1 MYTYTY
7 NYIYIYGCP
16 DGISSKEP
24 ANAGD
29 LGDISLFSGLGRSP
43 GGGRGNPLL
52 YSRLEN
58 PMDRSYRPCGHTELD
73 TTEVTQHRHTYVC
86 VHVYIYISKYL
97 ILILLNKKLF
107 ALKNIEGLQNF
118 FQTVKH
124 GNLYLNV
131 LNISGQM
138 LSPKL
143 ML

>member
-1 MYTYTY
+1 MV
-7 NYIYIYGCP
+7 NCSEMP
-16 DGISSKEP
+16 SKY
-24 ANAGD
+24 A
-29 LGDISLFSGLGRSP
+29 LCKI
-43 GGGRGNPLL
+43 
-52 YSRLEN
+52 
-58 PMDRSYRPCGHTELD
+58 
-73 TTEVTQHRHTYVC
+73 YVC